1 MYFAV
6 GAPRILSDHDGGFSR
21 AAAVATNA
29 VDNQPAPTL
38 LAVRKCPRAPL
49 FASITFNTVSLWSI
63 RPDVLLSKVTRAPE
77 TIKEDG
83 ENVDVVW
90 QPDGSQLVVL
100 TNEGFL
106 HFYDIVE
113 LDTRLFE
120 VQFNASH
127 HAANGPGEN
136 KAAMNRIL
144 RFKMAL
150 EIDSGT
156 QCGVGLEEELL
167 ICTNNPPSLLS
178 LHWSGE
184 VNIAGTLAL
193 EDLGFFVDSKDAV
206 AQIVV
211 HEERQIFG
219 FVSLEGRAYIAQRV
233 IEDDDSNIGTQASTS
248 DAAGEPPH
256 KWSGSC
262 FYNREGDDVPATTIS
277 FNPTF
282 SLVAVGNIEGV
293 VHVFEISEEIASTSW
308 SHVMAITKPDGYA
321 LAVAWIYGGM
331 SVWSVFGSLL
341 MSTVSEDTFVHS
353 SDGIV
358 NNTSELFFTGTQDLF
373 WDDSGHDLFILPSS
387 GLDHDIVSDIYVLQF
402 AKASILT
409 CNSWSNSRHVCL
421 LLEDRLLMYEGLYT
435 DVNASSLDPM
445 NWETIQIPNV
455 YLAEN
460 WPIRYISVNSTGH
473 FVAIAG
479 TRGLAHYN
487 TMSGK
492 WKLFGNEHQEQSFFV
507 QGGLLWF
514 RSMLIIACQ
523 DVISHGSEIRVFSRE
538 TKLDNA
544 SLVHLERLQHPVLA
558 MNNTDSHL
566 LLYCADHVVRYYSM
580 HITSNGQRLVFRP
593 QQAFS
598 MQDIVGGFGNVVQAV
613 ARFPPPGEI
622 SVDTMA
628 NSPFVVLRNGALHM
642 ISKRGGA
649 WEAIKIAS
657 NTEHF
662 WISAQEDEVEEFS
675 STMWAFSGPTV
686 KILTSIV
693 VDPVQGVDSSFLDMA
708 LHISV
713 DFYPLT
719 VLIQKGLLV
728 GIEKRLSLNASLD
741 ISQFGTDAKSYL
753 FLHFIIRHLLALGLE
768 QKAIKFCSNYQSLE
782 YFGHALEVLLH
793 TILEEENDAK
803 MQQTQRGSLLAQTVR
818 FVQNFP
824 KSLEIIVNCARKS
837 EMALWGYF
845 FSIVGDPI
853 AMFEKCLSVG
863 QLGTATSYLIIIQT
877 LKSSAVS
884 SQLAVKL
891 LEKSFEVRDYETG
904 SELVR
909 FLKTIEDSG
918 AHEEE
923 DQVVDPGQPKAAAEP
938 AAEPAA
944 EAVSDPD
951 MPDMFYFDLL
961 VNNQA
966 RAILSEQHFRDLGR
980 FATLFQLNLA
990 EWLAR
995 ERERT
1000 RLIVQDWNVVFAA
1013 LHDQFMWTMP
1023 SKLRTLLDQLRVWS
1037 QSQQDGVGE
1046 DGEPGSAVA
1055 APRRARR
1062 MSTRTAVQRP
1072 SNRKEEEMR
1081 SLQRAAMLGQFAEL
1095 AAMLAAMLLDAY
1107 AVAEVVETNP
1117 DVLAPLKD
1125 ALDKSKCRGYKQL
1138 CKHIDSAVALN
1149 ASLAQ
1154 AGAAA
1159 AAEALSSLA

>member
-38 LAVRKCPRAPL
+38 LA
-49 FASITFNTVSLWSI
+49 
-63 RPDVLLSKVTRAPE
+63 PDVLLSKVTRAPE

-308 SHVMAITKPDGYA
+308 SHVMAITKP
-321 LAVAWIYGGM
+321 
-331 SVWSVFGSLL
+331 
-341 MSTVSEDTFVHS
+341 
-353 SDGIV
+353 
-358 NNTSELFFTGTQDLF
+358 
-373 WDDSGHDLFILPSS
+373 
-387 GLDHDIVSDIYVLQF
+387 DIVSDIYVLQF

-686 KILTSIV
+686 KVPLIV

-1023 SKLRTLLDQLRVWS
+1023 I
-1037 QSQQDGVGE
+1037 
-1046 DGEPGSAVA
+1046 
-1055 APRRARR
+1055 
-1062 MSTRTAVQRP
+1062 QRP